1 MNSTQQNIH
10 NDTTVNNSQ
19 LMLDNTYYTNHG
31 RGDASYL
38 NPNDVSASKF
48 NTVNPPPQAQNP
60 SPTKGPF
67 YVNA

>member
-1 MNSTQQNIH
+1 MNSTQHNIH

-48 NTVNPPPQAQNP
+48 NTVNPPQQA
-60 SPTKGPF
+60 
-67 YVNA
+67 